1 MQFSVDAPNLSHVD
15 FPCAYSPYTPNLSH
29 LDFPW
34 ILDAAK
40 VNSHRTAHAAGKHPP
55 LPRTI
60 TSVQGYSVNFRPFLS
75 SPSQRRARH
84 AHRASS
90 DPQLPTCVERS
101 SHDLYFLHPKVESP
115 CTEFPVRRSPGS
127 MQRSPQGTY
136 NDKSWS
142 PCLAY
147 ILRSFTMPWCVNDGP
162 H

>member
-60 TSVQGYSVNFRPFLS
+60 TSVQGYSVNFRPFLVHR
-75 SPSQRRARH
+75 PSDERGM
-84 AHRASS
+84 
-90 DPQLPTCVERS
+90 PTALLQILSFLHVLSGQAMTFTSYILES
-101 SHDLYFLHPKVESP
+101 SHHAPNYCEKVPRLNAAVTSRD
-115 CTEFPVRRSPGS
+115 V
-127 MQRSPQGTY
+127 Q
-136 NDKSWS
+136 
-142 PCLAY
+142 
-147 ILRSFTMPWCVNDGP
+147 
-162 H
+162 